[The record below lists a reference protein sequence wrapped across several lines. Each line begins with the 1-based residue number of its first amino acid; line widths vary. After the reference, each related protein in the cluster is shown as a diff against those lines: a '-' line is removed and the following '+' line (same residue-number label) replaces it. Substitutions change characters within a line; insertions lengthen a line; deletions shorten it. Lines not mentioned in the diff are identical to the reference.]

1 MPGRLPSLFSLKN
14 TSSLRYITIRSTRC
28 SRFHGIHS
36 ILLSFDHSSF
46 LEQGIPAYS
55 LDGDNMRT
63 GLNRNLGFSK
73 EDREENIR
81 RVAEVARLFAD
92 AGIIALCSFVSPF
105 AADRKIAREI
115 HENASLPFFE
125 IFVDASLQVCEARD
139 VKGLYRKARQGII
152 KSFTGIDQNY
162 DVPTEPDLVV
172 NTENATVQQSTDIV
186 VKFLQLRQIIPKVCE
201 LKQSFL
207 ELFVKEDRL
216 DEVRKE
222 MKALPIL
229 EIGKIDVQWLQVL
242 AEGWAAP
249 LKGFMRENEYLQVS
263 SILSYA

>member
-1 MPGRLPSLFSLKN
+1 V
-14 TSSLRYITIRSTRC
+14 
-28 SRFHGIHS
+28 
-36 ILLSFDHSSF
+36 
-46 LEQGIPAYS
+46 EQGIPAYS

-73 EDREENIR
+73 EDREENVR

-105 AADRKIAREI
+105 AADRKMAREI
-115 HENASLPFFE
+115 HENANLPFFE
-125 IFVDASLQVCEARD
+125 IFVDASLEVCEARD
-139 VKGLYRKARQGII
+139 VKGLYKKARQGII

-162 DVPTEPDLVV
+162 DVPTEPDLIV

-186 VKFLQLRQIIPKVCE
+186 INFLRRKQIIPKICKFE
-201 LKQSFL
+201 QPFL
-207 ELFVKEDRL
+207 ELFVKGDRL
-216 DEVRKE
+216 DEIRKE
-222 MKALPIL
+222 IKSLPTL

-249 LKGFMRENEYLQVS
+249 LKGFMRENEYLQVNLS
-263 SILSYA
+263 LSYNNLLTNLQYY

>member
-1 MPGRLPSLFSLKN
+1 MTGLSGAGK
-14 TSSLRYITIRSTRC
+14 TSISFQLEEYLVSQVHHDMIARFTALDST
-28 SRFHGIHS
+28 GIYS
-36 ILLSFDHSSF
+36 ISF

-73 EDREENIR
+73 EDREENVR

-105 AADRKIAREI
+105 AADRKMAREI
-115 HENASLPFFE
+115 HENANLPFFE
-125 IFVDASLQVCEARD
+125 IFIDASLQVCEARD
-139 VKGLYRKARQGII
+139 VKGL
-152 KSFTGIDQNY
+152 
-162 DVPTEPDLVV
+162 EPDLIV
-172 NTENATVQQSTDIV
+172 NTENANVQESTDIV
-186 VKFLQLRQIIPKVCE
+186 INFLQHKQIVPKIYD
-201 LKQSFL
+201 LKQHFP
-207 ELFVKEDRL
+207 ELFVKENRL
-216 DEVRKE
+216 DDIRKE
-222 MKALPIL
+222 MKTLPTL

-263 SILSYA
+263 LSLSYA